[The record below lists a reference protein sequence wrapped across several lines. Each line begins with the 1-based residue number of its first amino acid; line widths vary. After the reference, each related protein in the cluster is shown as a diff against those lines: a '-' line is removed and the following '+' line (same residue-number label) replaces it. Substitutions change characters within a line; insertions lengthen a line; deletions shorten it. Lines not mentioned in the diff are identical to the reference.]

1 MEKKLTKKEQF
12 AKLYTIVENSTAEN
26 KLDLLGFIDHEVE
39 LLDKKSSKTTMTATQ
54 KANLEVLNTIR
65 AVMTDTNKAMTISEL
80 IKTEPLSG
88 YTNQKIS
95 ALMKKLVDS
104 GEVKK
109 TQVKKISYFNLK
121 GYSHK
126 RSGDKKK

>member
-54 KANLEVLNTIR
+54 KANLEVLDAIR
-65 AVMTDTNKAMTISEL
+65 AIMTDTNKAMTISEL

-104 GEVKK
+104 GEVEK

-121 GYSHK
+121 G
-126 RSGDKKK
+126 